1 MWSDNE
7 TTVDQIGFRVHAA
20 LVRSVVTD
28 QSLLPV
34 VLGLF
39 GDWGSGKSSIMRM
52 LQQDFKSPEHG
63 KVACLYF
70 NGWMFEGY
78 EDAKTALLSSILLQL
93 GEHER
98 FGEKVKGK
106 VVGLLKRVK
115 WMEAAKL
122 GVRHIGVPLVA
133 GLLTGGVGALPAL
146 LASLIPGAE
155 TDSADS
161 DAPKKKGSGKKSKDG
176 EENWLDLIK
185 DDPSKPD
192 LLEIRKFRE
201 DFADMLDK
209 SDIES
214 LVILI
219 DDLDRCLPE
228 RIIETLEAIKL
239 FVLVPHTAFVIGADP
254 RIVRH
259 AIGTRYVKRQIGE
272 DDATKQ
278 EEYDLVKDYLEKLIQ
293 IPYHLPRL
301 SPAEV
306 ETYIN
311 LLACQK
317 FLRDGEDYPRV
328 LEDWSS
334 KRSRN
339 FYAAYQHGAIREALG
354 GKDLPD
360 ALARQLTWSN
370 AIALVI
376 TEGLKGNPRQVK
388 RMLNAMLLRKKLA
401 DVARIEIK
409 DEVLAKLMVLEYTHL
424 NRFQQLNNWQA
435 RENGFPAELKRLEEH
450 ELEVEG
456 AEPVPEEIAREWLTP
471 SLKNWLRVQPSLRDV
486 DLRDYFWLA
495 RDRTS
500 STLAGVQMVSSLV
513 RRLFDSLIGENEGER
528 HVAAGEVRLLNET
541 ELEALLGLLR
551 QHVERYPGQ
560 TASVDALILLA
571 EEKVEGASSTALS
584 AIRNATPASLE
595 PSVAY
600 KVKTIGAIDERLADE
615 ARATLEQLR
624 RQKDTPIAAAAEVV
638 LEESRE

>member
-7 TTVDQIGFRVHAA
+7 TTIDQIGFRVHAA
-20 LVRSVVTD
+20 LIRSVVTD
-28 QSLLPV
+28 QSVLPV

-39 GDWGSGKSSIMRM
+39 GDWGGGKSSIMRM
-52 LQQDFKSPEHG
+52 LDRDFSGPEYER
-63 KVACLYF
+63 VACLYF

-93 GEHER
+93 GEHKR
-98 FGEKVKGK
+98 FGEKVKDK

-115 WMEAAKL
+115 WMEGAKL
-122 GVRHIGVPLVA
+122 GIKHFGAPLIA

-146 LASLIPGAE
+146 LASLFPEASPE
-155 TDSADS
+155 TA
-161 DAPKKKGSGKKSKDG
+161 KKKRSGKDEKNEDPS
-176 EENWLDLIK
+176 WLDLIK
-185 DDPSKPD
+185 DDPSQPD
-192 LLEIRKFRE
+192 LLEIRKFRD

-209 SDIES
+209 GDIES

-239 FVLVPHTAFVIGADP
+239 FVLVPRTAFVIGADP

-259 AIGTRYVKRQIGE
+259 AIGTRYVKQQIGK

-278 EEYDLVKDYLEKLIQ
+278 EEYDLIKDYLEKLIQ

-317 FLRDGEDYPRV
+317 FLREEKDYQRV
-328 LEDWSS
+328 LGDWSS
-334 KRSRN
+334 KRSHN
-339 FYAAYQHGAIREALG
+339 FYAAYQLGAIKEALT
-354 GKDLPD
+354 GKELPE
-360 ALARQLTWSN
+360 LLVRQLTWSN

-376 TEGLKGNPRQVK
+376 TEGLNGNPRQVK

-401 DVARIEIK
+401 EVAHIEIR

-435 RENGFPAELKRLEEH
+435 RENGFPSDLKKLEEH
-450 ELEVEG
+450 ELEIEG
-456 AEPVPEEIAREWLTP
+456 AEEVPEEVAREWLTP
-471 SLKNWLRVQPSLRDV
+471 SLKKWLRMQPSLRDV

-500 STLAGVQMVSSLV
+500 STLAGVHMVSSIV
-513 RRLFDSLIGENEGER
+513 RRLFESLISENEGER
-528 HVAAGEVRLLNET
+528 HISASEVKSLNET

-551 QHVERYPGQ
+551 QHVERHPEQ
-560 TASVDALILLA
+560 TAAVDALILLG
-571 EEKVEGASSTALS
+571 EEKVQGALSTALG
-584 AIRNATPASLE
+584 AIRNAPSISLE
-595 PSVAY
+595 PSIAY
-600 KVKTIGAIDERLADE
+600 KIKTISAMDTALTAE
-615 ARATLEQLR
+615 ARSLLEQLQG
-624 RQKDTPIAAAAEVV
+624 QKTTMIAGAAEIV
-638 LEESRE
+638 LEELKE